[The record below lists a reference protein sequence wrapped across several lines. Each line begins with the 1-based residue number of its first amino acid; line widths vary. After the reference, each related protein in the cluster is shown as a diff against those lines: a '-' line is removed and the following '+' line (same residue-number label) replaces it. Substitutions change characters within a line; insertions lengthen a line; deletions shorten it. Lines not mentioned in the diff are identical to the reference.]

1 MTTKVYI
8 GIRWKFL
15 AVFLGCTGL
24 TLLFVLLGRLL
35 ASYIIVR
42 PPYNVPLIWVINHI
56 GSRPTIGVFGVVF
69 FLSLY
74 VASTRPLVRYA
85 KELAGVLEDM
95 AGGRLQASVSV
106 KAADEL
112 GTIAEHMNSLSGQ
125 IHTYLEEISY
135 GLAEIAKGHFDYEIP
150 VRENHELGRIADSI
164 NQMSAQLNRSIQEER
179 NAEKTKNDLITGV
192 SHDLR
197 TPLTS
202 ILGFLEIIDKDR
214 YADEVELRYYM
225 NIAYEKSLSLKK
237 LIDDLFEYTRINNG
251 MPLHL
256 RKLDVTGLIR
266 QLAEE
271 FVPSLEQ
278 ANMTLQ
284 IHAPEQ
290 PVIIQADGDHLVR
303 AYENLISNAIKY
315 GSSGKYIDVY
325 IEKEEAFVRIRV
337 CNYGEPIPKRDLPYI
352 FERFYRVEQSRSKA
366 TGGTGLG
373 LAITKSI
380 IDVHGGDI
388 SVESSTNQ
396 TVFETRLPDPAVPA

>member
-1 MTTKVYI
+1 MNTKVYI
-8 GIRWKFL
+8 SIRWKFL
-15 AVFLGCTGL
+15 ALFLGCMGL
-24 TLLFVLLGRLL
+24 TLLFVLIGGLL
-35 ASYIIVR
+35 ASYVLKLN
-42 PPYNVPLIWVINHI
+42 PYNVPLAWIINHV
-56 GSRPTIGVFGVVF
+56 GSQPTMLIFGTIF
-69 FLSLY
+69 FITLY
-74 VASTRPLVRYA
+74 IFVTRPLVLRA
-85 KELAGVLEDM
+85 KELASVLEEM
-95 AGGRLQASVSV
+95 ADGRLHTTVKV
-106 KAADEL
+106 KASDEL
-112 GTIAEHMNSLSGQ
+112 GTIAGNINSVSEQ
-125 IHTYLEEISY
+125 IHTYLEEINQ
-135 GLAEIAKGHFDYEIP
+135 GLAKIAKGNFEHEIP
-150 VRENHELGRIADSI
+150 VRENHELGLIAQSI
-164 NQMSAQLNRSIQEER
+164 NAMSEQLNRSIQEER

-214 YADEVELRYYM
+214 YTSEVELRYYM

-256 RKLDVTGLIR
+256 RELDVTGLIE

-278 ANMTLQ
+278 ANM
-284 IHAPEQ
+284 
-290 PVIIQADGDHLVR
+290 VIRTHVPDHRVMIKADGDQLVR

-315 GSSGKYIDVY
+315 AKSGKYIDIY
-325 IEKEEAFVRIRV
+325 IEKKDGQVVVRI

-352 FERFYRVEQSRSKA
+352 FERFYRVEQSRSKE

-380 IDVHGGDI
+380 FDVHGGEI
-388 SVESSTNQ
+388 SVESSPRQ
-396 TVFETRLPDPAVPA
+396 TVFETRLPILE

>member
-1 MTTKVYI
+1 MNTKVYI
-8 GIRWKFL
+8 SIRWKFL
-15 AVFLGCTGL
+15 AIFLGCVGL
-24 TLLFVLLGRLL
+24 TLLFILLGALL
-35 ASYIIVR
+35 ASYVIKL
-42 PPYNVPLIWVINHI
+42 PTYNLPLAWIINHV
-56 GSRPTIGVFGVVF
+56 GSRNTILIFGAAF
-69 FLSLY
+69 FVALY
-74 VASTRPLVRYA
+74 ILATRPLVLRT
-85 KELAGVLEDM
+85 KELASILQEM
-95 AGGRLQASVSV
+95 ASGRLHTTVNV

-112 GTIAEHMNSLSGQ
+112 GTIAGNINSVSDQ
-125 IHTYLEEISY
+125 IHSYLEEINI
-135 GLAEIAKGHFDYEIP
+135 GLAKIAKGNFDHKIP
-150 VRENHELGRIADSI
+150 VRENHELGRIAESI
-164 NQMSAQLNRSIQEER
+164 NVMSDQLNRSIQEER

-214 YADEVELRYYM
+214 YTDEVELRYYM

-237 LIDDLFEYTRINNG
+237 LIDDLFDYTRINNG

-256 RKLDVTGLIR
+256 RELDITGLIE

-278 ANMTLQ
+278 ANMT
-284 IHAPEQ
+284 IRTHVPDQ
-290 PVIIQADGDHLVR
+290 PMMIKADGDQLVR

-315 GSSGKYIDVY
+315 ASSGKYIDIY
-325 IEKEEAFVRIRV
+325 IEKKDGHVVVRI

-380 IDVHGGDI
+380 FDVHGGEI
-388 SVESSTNQ
+388 SVESSSSQ
-396 TVFETRLPDPAVPA
+396 TVFETRLPILE

>member
-1 MTTKVYI
+1 MNTKVYI
-8 GIRWKFL
+8 SIRWKFL
-15 AVFLGCTGL
+15 AVFLGCMAL
-24 TLLFVLLGRLL
+24 TLLFVLFGELL
-35 ASYIIVR
+35 ASYVITLT
-42 PPYNVPLIWVINHI
+42 PYNAPLAWVINNI
-56 GSRPTIGVFGVVF
+56 GSRNTIIFFGTVCF
-69 FLSLY
+69 ILLY
-74 VASTRPLVRYA
+74 MLATWPLVSRA
-85 KELAGVLEDM
+85 KELAGVLEEM
-95 AGGRLQASVSV
+95 ADGRLQNTASV

-112 GTIAEHMNSLSGQ
+112 GTIAENMNNLSGQ
-125 IHTYLEEISY
+125 IHTYLEEING
-135 GLAEIAKGHFDYEIP
+135 GLAKIAKGHFEHQIP
-150 VRENHELGRIADSI
+150 VRENHDLGRIAQSI
-164 NQMSAQLNRSIQEER
+164 NAMSEQLNRSIQEER

-202 ILGFLEIIDKDR
+202 ILGFLEIVDKDR
-214 YADEVELRYYM
+214 YTDEVELRYYM

-256 RKLDVTGLIR
+256 RELDLTGLIE

-278 ANMTLQ
+278 ANMSIRT
-284 IHAPEQ
+284 HVPDQ
-290 PVIIQADGDHLVR
+290 PMMIKADGDQLVR

-315 GSSGKYIDVY
+315 ASSGKYIDIY
-325 IEKEEAFVRIRV
+325 IEKSDGHVIVRI

-380 IDVHGGDI
+380 FDVHGGQI
-388 SVESSTNQ
+388 SVESSSNQ
-396 TVFETRLPDPAVPA
+396 TVFETRLPTLESTL

>member
-1 MTTKVYI
+1 MNTKVYI
-8 GIRWKFL
+8 SIRWKFL
-15 AVFLGCTGL
+15 AIFLGCVGL
-24 TLLFVLLGRLL
+24 TMLFILLGGLL
-35 ASYIIVR
+35 ASYVIKL
-42 PPYNVPLIWVINHI
+42 PTYNLPLAWIINHV
-56 GSRPTIGVFGVVF
+56 GSRNTILIFGAAF
-69 FLSLY
+69 FVALY
-74 VASTRPLVRYA
+74 ILATRPLVLRT
-85 KELAGVLEDM
+85 KELASVLQEM
-95 AGGRLQASVSV
+95 ASGRLHTTVNV

-112 GTIAEHMNSLSGQ
+112 GTIAGNINSVSDQ
-125 IHTYLEEISY
+125 IHTYLEEINN
-135 GLAEIAKGHFDYEIP
+135 GLAKIAKGNFDHKIP
-150 VRENHELGRIADSI
+150 VRENHELGRIAESI
-164 NQMSAQLNRSIQEER
+164 NAMSDQLDRSIQEER

-214 YADEVELRYYM
+214 YTDEVELRYYM

-237 LIDDLFEYTRINNG
+237 LIDDLFDYTRINNG

-256 RKLDVTGLIR
+256 GELDVTGLIE

-278 ANMTLQ
+278 ANMT
-284 IHAPEQ
+284 IRTHVPDQ
-290 PVIIQADGDHLVR
+290 PMMIKADGDQLVR

-315 GSSGKYIDVY
+315 ASSGKYIDIY
-325 IEKEEAFVRIRV
+325 IEKKDGHVVVRI

-380 IDVHGGDI
+380 FDVHGGEI
-388 SVESSTNQ
+388 SVESSPSQ
-396 TVFETRLPDPAVPA
+396 TVFETRLPALE

>member
-1 MTTKVYI
+1 MNSKVYI
-8 GIRWKFL
+8 SIRWKFL
-15 AVFLGCTGL
+15 AVFLGCMGL
-24 TLLFVLLGRLL
+24 TLLFVLFGGIL
-35 ASYIIVR
+35 ASYIITLT
-42 PPYNVPLIWVINHI
+42 PYNAPLAWIINNV
-56 GSRPTIGVFGVVF
+56 GSQIPMIIFGTVCFV
-69 FLSLY
+69 SLY
-74 VASTRPLVRYA
+74 MLATRPFVGRA
-85 KELAGVLEDM
+85 KELAGVLEEM
-95 AGGRLQASVSV
+95 ADGRLQNTANV

-112 GTIAEHMNSLSGQ
+112 GTIAENMNNLSGQ
-125 IHTYLEEISY
+125 IHTYLEEING
-135 GLAEIAKGHFDYEIP
+135 GLAKIAKGHFEHQIP
-150 VRENHELGRIADSI
+150 VRENHDLGRIAESI
-164 NQMSAQLNRSIQEER
+164 NAMSEQLDRSIQEER

-214 YADEVELRYYM
+214 YTDEVELRYYM

-256 RKLDVTGLIR
+256 RELDLTGLIE

-278 ANMTLQ
+278 ANMT
-284 IHAPEQ
+284 IRTHVPDQ
-290 PVIIQADGDHLVR
+290 PVMIKADGDQLVR

-315 GSSGKYIDVY
+315 ASSGKYIDIY
-325 IEKEEAFVRIRV
+325 IEKNDGHVVVRI

-380 IDVHGGDI
+380 FDVHGGQI
-388 SVESSTNQ
+388 SVESSSKQ
-396 TVFETRLPDPAVPA
+396 TVFETRLPTLETSL